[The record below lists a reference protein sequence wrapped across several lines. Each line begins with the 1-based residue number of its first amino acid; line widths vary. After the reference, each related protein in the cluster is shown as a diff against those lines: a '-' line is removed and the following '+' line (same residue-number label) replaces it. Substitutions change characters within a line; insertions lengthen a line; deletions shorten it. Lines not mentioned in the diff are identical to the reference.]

1 MTESDATPGAWSDAA
16 HDAVDRLFREEQ
28 GRAVATLIRVTG
40 DFDLA
45 EEAVQDAFISALETW
60 PQRGIPT
67 NPGAWITTT
76 ARNRAIDRLRRR
88 RRLTEKTETLARE
101 AALETELRALE
112 TGPEDTMQIADD
124 RLRLIFTC
132 CHPALALDARVA
144 LTLRTLG
151 GLTTPEIARA
161 FLVPEP
167 TLAQRL
173 VRAKRKIR
181 DAGIPYRVPP
191 AELLPERLDGVLAV
205 LYLVFNEGYAA
216 SSGDTLIRKELCAE
230 AIRLARVVVSLLPDE
245 PEATALLALMLLHD
259 ARREARV
266 GAAGELVLLDDQDRS
281 RWDAARIAEGRA
293 LVEQALAARRPGPY
307 QVQAAIAS
315 LHDEAATPADTDWAQ
330 IAALYGTLQRMTPS
344 PVVELNL
351 AAAVAMA
358 DGPAVGLAM
367 MDGIA
372 ASGELDSYPYLHA
385 ARADLLRRLER
396 WSEAEAAYRRALEL
410 TSNGAERAFLEGRL
424 AEVRTRPRRL
434 AARLL
439 LDEWHVHDVL
449 RDEPDLQLVAAQDV
463 AHQQVVRAPVGVLLG
478 LVDRVADLL
487 EDGLVGVERP
497 MDHRRDVLGAVGRA
511 IDRRQLGGVA
521 RVTDGDPAE
530 ALDPLGEQV
539 DDLGLLLGVLVEQ
552 QVELV
557 EGRPGDEP
565 VVLLVERVEDH
576 RVGED
581 LVEQPAALGPRLLGQ
596 GDRQQSG
603 RPEALD
609 LDAER
614 RELRLR
620 RQARRPAR
628 RRSVAACG
636 LDLGWHVR

>member
-1 MTESDATPGAWSDAA
+1 MTGSDADPGPSPDAGPDAWSEAAAGASSDAA

-60 PQRGIPT
+60 PQRGIPA

-101 AALETELRALE
+101 AALETELRAID
-112 TGPEDTMQIADD
+112 TGPPEDEMQIADD

-132 CHPALALDARVA
+132 CHPALALEARVA

-205 LYLVFNEGYAA
+205 VYLVFNEGYAA
-216 SSGDTLIRKELCAE
+216 SSGDALIRKELCAE
-230 AIRLARVVVSLLPDE
+230 AIRLGRVVVSLLPDE

-266 GAAGELVLLDDQDRS
+266 GTAGELILLGDQDRS
-281 RWDAARIAEGRA
+281 RWDAARIAEGRSLVARA
-293 LVEQALAARRPGPY
+293 LEARRPGPY
-307 QVQAAIAS
+307 QLQAAIAA

-396 WSEAEAAYRRALEL
+396 WSEAETAYRRALDL

-424 AEVRTRPRRL
+424 REV
-434 AARLL
+434 
-439 LDEWHVHDVL
+439 HGSS
-449 RDEPDLQLVAAQDV
+449 AQ
-463 AHQQVVRAPVGVLLG
+463 H
-478 LVDRVADLL
+478 
-487 EDGLVGVERP
+487 
-497 MDHRRDVLGAVGRA
+497 
-511 IDRRQLGGVA
+511 
-521 RVTDGDPAE
+521 
-530 ALDPLGEQV
+530 
-539 DDLGLLLGVLVEQ
+539 
-552 QVELV
+552 
-557 EGRPGDEP
+557 
-565 VVLLVERVEDH
+565 
-576 RVGED
+576 
-581 LVEQPAALGPRLLGQ
+581 
-596 GDRQQSG
+596 
-603 RPEALD
+603 
-609 LDAER
+609 
-614 RELRLR
+614 
-620 RQARRPAR
+620 
-628 RRSVAACG
+628 
-636 LDLGWHVR
+636 